1 MKRTWT
7 KGVATMGTYCVTGAA
22 SGIGQ
27 ATAVRLEADGHRVI
41 GVDLNPTGF
50 ATDVTG
56 DLSTAEGRSHVVA
69 AVLNACDGVLD
80 GLVPCA
86 GVGGM
91 LDAPALT
98 VRLNYFGALAT
109 VNGLRPALARGTDAA
124 IVMISSN
131 STILTPTLT
140 DAHADIYLAGDEEAA
155 CVAFAD
161 KGFLTYPA
169 GKLALAHWLRMQAA
183 SFMAAGIRI
192 NAVAPGVTDTNMVK
206 PIAEIPVARKALDA
220 MPIPVGRWGRPE
232 EIANVIAFLLSP
244 TSSYVVGQT
253 LMVDGGTDAVLNP
266 RGNPR
271 PPGG

>member
-1 MKRTWT
+1 
-7 KGVATMGTYCVTGAA
+7 VGTYCVTGAA

-27 ATAVRLEADGHRVI
+27 ATAVRLESLGHRVI

-56 DLSTAEGRSHVVA
+56 DLSTAAGRDHVVS
-69 AVLNACDGVLD
+69 AVLAACGGVLD

-91 LDAPALT
+91 LNAPELT

-109 VNGLRPALARGTDAA
+109 VAGLRSALARGTGSA
-124 IVMISSN
+124 IVLISSN
-131 STILTPTLT
+131 STIMTPTLT

-161 KGFLTYPA
+161 RGFLAYPA
-169 GKLALAHWLRMQAA
+169 GKLALSVWLRLNAA
-183 SFMAAGIRI
+183 SLMADGIRI

-220 MPIPVGRWGRPE
+220 MPIPAGRWGQPDD
-232 EIANVIAFLLSP
+232 IAHVIAFLLSP
-244 TSSYVVGQT
+244 VSCYVVGQT

-271 PPGG
+271 PAGGV

>member
-1 MKRTWT
+1 
-7 KGVATMGTYCVTGAA
+7 MGTYCVTGAA

-27 ATAVRLEADGHRVI
+27 ATAVHLEASGHRVV

-56 DLSTAEGRSHVVA
+56 DLSTTAGRAHVVA
-69 AVLNACDGVLD
+69 AVLEACDGVLD

-91 LDAPALT
+91 LEAPALT

-109 VNGLRPALARGTDAA
+109 VAGLRPALRRGTDAA

-131 STILTPTLT
+131 STIMTPGLT
-140 DAHADIYLAGDEEAA
+140 DALAAIYLAGDEDAA
-155 CVAFAD
+155 CAAFAD

-169 GKLALAHWLRMQAA
+169 GKLAISQWLRMQAA
-183 SFMAAGIRI
+183 ALMADGIRI

-220 MPIPVGRWGRPE
+220 MPIPAGRWGRPDD
-232 EIANVIAFLLSP
+232 IANVIAFLLSP
-244 TSSYVVGQT
+244 ASSYVVGQT

-271 PPGG
+271 PPDS